1 VEYYLPE
8 GRWTH
13 FFTGRSVKGGRWLSE
28 RYDFFS
34 LPLLVRPNTAL
45 VISDR
50 EDRPDYDYSI
60 GFTLRLYQLEDG
72 ATARTVIPTLQGE
85 VAVVFNVQRLGSVI
99 TISWEGEPH
108 QWRILLVG
116 VQSFA
121 SVIGGIMQVADEGA
135 FIMPE
140 DDATTVQVIL
150 A

>member
-1 VEYYLPE
+1 
-8 GRWTH
+8 
-13 FFTGRSVKGGRWLSE
+13 
-28 RYDFFS
+28 
-34 LPLLVRPNTAL
+34 
-45 VISDR
+45 
-50 EDRPDYDYSI
+50 
-60 GFTLRLYQLEDG
+60 
-72 ATARTVIPTLQGE
+72 